1 MAFPYKTILVLGATS
16 GIGLALAEKF
26 IAHGAHVIAVGRRQ
40 ENLDELV
47 RKHGKEK
54 VSAVAFDITRL
65 GEIEGFVGSIIKSH
79 PTLDSVFLNS
89 GIQRGLDFTKPESI
103 DLDNISLEM
112 TTNYISY
119 IHLAKYLLPHLQSLS
134 TPTSLIFTTS
144 GLALVPITRC
154 GNYCASKAALHH
166 LIVVMREQMK
176 NGPGN
181 VKIIE
186 IYPPAVQTELHDAK
200 HQPDIKNGSSF
211 GMPLD
216 EFTESAWKGLMEGKD
231 DIPVGTSERAYEAFE
246 VKRREIFGHMVQ
258 SMRGPPV

>member
-1 MAFPYKTILVLGATS
+1 MTFPYKTILVLGATS

-47 RKHGKEK
+47 QKHGAEK
-54 VSAVAFDITRL
+54 VSAVSFDITRL
-65 GEIEGFVGSIIKSH
+65 GEIEEFVRGIVKSH
-79 PTLDSVFLNS
+79 PTLDCVFLNS
-89 GIQRGLDFTKPESI
+89 GIQRRLDFTKPEAI
-103 DLDNISLEM
+103 DLDNISLEL

-119 IHLAKYLLPHLQSLS
+119 IHLVKYLLPHLQSLS
-134 TPTSLIFTTS
+134 SPTSLIFTTS

-181 VKIIE
+181 VKVIE
-186 IYPPAVQTELHDAK
+186 IYPPAVQTELHDEK
-200 HQPDIKNGSSF
+200 HQPDIKNGSNF

-216 EFTESAWKGLMEGKD
+216 EFTEAAWKGLREGKE
-231 DIPVGTSERAYEAFE
+231 DIPVGTAEKAFAAFE
-246 VKRREIFGHMVQ
+246 VKRREIFGHMVEA
-258 SMRGPPV
+258 MRGPP